1 MKLKRITSPANPK
14 IREAISLQNSR
25 RSGSSGNLFLI
36 EGPHL
41 IESAISSGASISTA
55 FFSETALSQ
64 TKILDIALSL
74 SQNHIA
80 CFETTEAIIRKM
92 SGTETPQGIVAVASF
107 SKRPLQDITHRP
119 LPLLVL
125 LDGVQDPGNLGSIIR
140 TADAAGADGVVLF
153 PGTCDAYAPKTIRAT
168 AGSIF
173 NIPVITAETES
184 VLSWLKQQRISLVAT
199 AADAGQSLFDAR
211 LDGPVAFAFGNEAN
225 GVSRPLRSRADSLLR
240 IPIQGSAESLNVA
253 SAAAV
258 CLYEA
263 IRQRDLKKRPS

>member
-1 MKLKRITSPANPK
+1 MKFKRITSPANPK
-14 IREAISLQNSR
+14 IREAISLLTSR
-25 RSGSSGNLFLI
+25 RSGSSGELFLI

-41 IESAISSGASISTA
+41 IESAISAGASIRTV
-55 FFSETALSQ
+55 FFSEAALAQ
-64 TKILDIALSL
+64 TTIMDIALSL
-74 SQNHIA
+74 GRKHIT
-80 CFETTEAIIRKM
+80 CFETTGALIRKI

-107 SKRPLQDITHRP
+107 SKPPLKDITHGP

-125 LDGVQDPGNLGSIIR
+125 LDGIQDPGNLGSIIR
-140 TADAAGADGVVLF
+140 TADAAGADGVVLL

-184 VLSWLKQQRISLVAT
+184 VLSSLKQQRISVVAT

-211 LDGPVAFAFGNEAN
+211 LDGPIAFAFGNEAH

-263 IRQRDLKKRPS
+263 IRQRDLKKHPS